1 MLKNEEGKKSL
12 KFYSEYQFNDK
23 DKDLINNIE
32 NNDNIFEENNIS
44 IKDIWFCLCKLI
56 PANFSVNNKDSI
68 TEINIEMDL
77 IDDIIFNF
85 KLIFNNKL
93 EYFEYIP
100 NKINFEFIR
109 KEDNIFYDELEIKN
123 KDLNIFLEHILELRN
138 SSNVKKH

>member
-56 PANFSVNNKDSI
+56 PANFSVNDKDSI

-138 SSNVKKH
+138 SSNVKKQ

>member
-1 MLKNEEGKKSL
+1 MSENEYKKKSL
-12 KFYSEYQFNDK
+12 KNYSEYQFNNK
-23 DKDLINNIE
+23 DKNLGINIE

-44 IKDIWFCLCKLI
+44 IKDIWLCLCKLI
-56 PANFSVNNKDSI
+56 PANFSVNNKESI

-85 KLIFNNKL
+85 ILKFNNKL

-100 NKINFEFIR
+100 NKINFQFIR

-123 KDLNIFLEHILELRN
+123 KHLNIFLEHCLEFRN
-138 SSNVKKH
+138 SSNVKKQ

>member
-68 TEINIEMDL
+68 TEINIEIDL

-138 SSNVKKH
+138 SSNVKKQ

>member
-32 NNDNIFEENNIS
+32 NNDNIFVENNIS
-44 IKDIWFCLCKLI
+44 INDIWFCLCKLI

-138 SSNVKKH
+138 SSNVKKQ

>member
-1 MLKNEEGKKSL
+1 MFGNEYGKKSL
-12 KFYSEYQFNDK
+12 KYYSEYQFNDK
-23 DKDLINNIE
+23 DKELNNKNE

-44 IKDIWFCLCKLI
+44 INDIWLCLFKLI
-56 PANFSVNNKDSI
+56 PSNFSVNNKESI

-138 SSNVKKH
+138 SSNVKKQ

>member
-138 SSNVKKH
+138 SSNVKKQ

>member
-138 SSNVKKH
+138 SPNVKKQ

>member
-1 MLKNEEGKKSL
+1 MFGNEYGKKSL
-12 KFYSEYQFNDK
+12 KYYSEYQFNDK

-138 SSNVKKH
+138 SSNVKKQ

>member
-44 IKDIWFCLCKLI
+44 INDIWLCLFKLI
-56 PANFSVNNKDSI
+56 PSNFSVNNKESI

-77 IDDIIFNF
+77 IDDIKLNF
-85 KLIFNNKL
+85 KLKFNNEL
-93 EYFEYIP
+93 DYFEYIP
-100 NKINFEFIR
+100 NKINFKFIR
-109 KEDNIFYDELEIKN
+109 KEDNIFYDILEIKN
-123 KDLNIFLEHILELRN
+123 KDLNIFLEHFLELRN
-138 SSNVKKH
+138 SSNVKKQ

>member
-12 KFYSEYQFNDK
+12 KVYSEYQFNDK

-138 SSNVKKH
+138 SSNVKKQ

>member
-93 EYFEYIP
+93 EFFEYIP

-138 SSNVKKH
+138 SSNVKKQ

>member
-123 KDLNIFLEHILELRN
+123 KDLNIFLEHFLELRN
-138 SSNVKKH
+138 SSNVKKQ

>member
-23 DKDLINNIE
+23 DKYLINNIE

-138 SSNVKKH
+138 SSNVKKQ